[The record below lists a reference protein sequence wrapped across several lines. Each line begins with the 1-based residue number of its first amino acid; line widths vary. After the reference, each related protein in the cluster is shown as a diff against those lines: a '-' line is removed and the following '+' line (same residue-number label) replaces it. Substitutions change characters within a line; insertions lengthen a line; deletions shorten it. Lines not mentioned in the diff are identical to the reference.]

1 MAYRVPSRGCAGG
14 LIRDGVIH
22 RDVKPGNIMVG
33 QQGLR
38 LFGGFRDRALFLT
51 QSGTEIGTYNY
62 VALEWFTGNGLTG
75 RADI

>member
-1 MAYRVPSRGCAGG
+1 
-14 LIRDGVIH
+14 
-22 RDVKPGNIMVG
+22 MVG